1 MSKVSCP
8 ACGKPAVFG
17 PQNKWRPFCSER
29 CKTLDLGD
37 WAAERY
43 RVASEEKLE
52 EKGSEQKLGSD
63 QDYSEGGQPPEG
75 GEK

>member
-1 MSKVSCP
+1 LQPVRKVSCP
-8 ACGKPAVFG
+8 ACGKQTVFG
-17 PQNKWRPFCSER
+17 PENRWRPFCSER

-52 EKGSEQKLGSD
+52 DADEEKRR
-63 QDYSEGGQPPEG
+63 QDRDDAG
-75 GEK
+75 

>member
-1 MSKVSCP
+1 MQSVRKVSCP
-8 ACGKPAVFG
+8 ACGKQTVFG
-17 PQNKWRPFCSER
+17 PENRWRPFCSER

-52 EKGSEQKLGSD
+52 DKDEKKKSD
-63 QDYSEGGQPPEG
+63 DPA
-75 GEK
+75 

>member
-1 MSKVSCP
+1 
-8 ACGKPAVFG
+8 VFG

-52 EKGSEQKLGSD
+52 DSAENGSEQIS
-63 QDYSEGGQPPEG
+63 SESPPKNET
-75 GEK
+75 E

>member
-1 MSKVSCP
+1 
-8 ACGKPAVFG
+8 VFG

-52 EKGSEQKLGSD
+52 EKGSEQISSD
-63 QDYSEGGQPPEG
+63 APQEKKGG
-75 GEK
+75 

>member
-1 MSKVSCP
+1 
-8 ACGKPAVFG
+8 VFG
-17 PQNKWRPFCSER
+17 PENKWRPFCSER

-52 EKGSEQKLGSD
+52 DTDDEKKGD
-63 QDYSEGGQPPEG
+63 DPA
-75 GEK
+75 

>member
-1 MSKVSCP
+1 
-8 ACGKPAVFG
+8 VFG
-17 PQNKWRPFCSER
+17 PENKWRPFCCER

-52 EKGSEQKLGSD
+52 EKEEEKGSEQISPDAPWEKK
-63 QDYSEGGQPPEG
+63 
-75 GEK
+75 GE